1 MQDLE
6 KLLSSL
12 KKAEQGFRESAE
24 SAKNKNEFGL
34 SDLFRGMAEGL
45 NLAAAFVKVRLG
57 DNEMSPMADGLLK
70 EQLIEEMEKD
80 LCGEQKSVV

>member
-24 SAKNKNEFGL
+24 SAKNENEFGL

-45 NLAAAFVKVRLG
+45 NLAADLVRVRLG
-57 DNEMSPMADGLLK
+57 NDETAPMAEGLLK
-70 EQLIEEMEKD
+70 EQLIEEIEKD
-80 LCGEQKSVV
+80 LCSEQKSVV